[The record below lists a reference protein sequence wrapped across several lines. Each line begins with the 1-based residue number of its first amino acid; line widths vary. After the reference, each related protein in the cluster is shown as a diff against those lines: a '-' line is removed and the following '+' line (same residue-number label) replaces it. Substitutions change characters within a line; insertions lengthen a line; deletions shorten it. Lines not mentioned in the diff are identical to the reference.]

1 MVTLRMSAHVAF
13 FRAAFLSLVI
23 AAGFGAGVLMVSGV
37 GHATPSVGALAP
49 DFKGTDSNGKTQTLS
64 DYRGSIVVLE
74 WTNHDCPFVRKHYD
88 SSNMQSLQK
97 EATAQK
103 VVWLSIVSSAPGQQG
118 HVTAK
123 EANDLTEK
131 RKAFPS
137 AVILDSEGKIGR
149 LYDART
155 TPHMFVID
163 KEGKL
168 AYMGG
173 IDDIKSTKV
182 ADVAKANNYV
192 RPAIAAVQAG
202 KNPKTSSATP
212 YGCSVKYSH

>member
-1 MVTLRMSAHVAF
+1 MSGF
-13 FRAAFLSLVI
+13 FLAAFLSLVI
-23 AAGFGAGVLMVSGV
+23 GAGILMVSRV
-37 GHATPSVGALAP
+37 SQATPSVGALAP

-64 DYRGSIVVLE
+64 DYRDSIVVLE

-88 SSNMQSLQK
+88 SNNMQGLQK
-97 EATAQK
+97 DATAQK
-103 VVWLSIVSSAPGQQG
+103 VVWLSIISSAPGQQG
-118 HVTAK
+118 YVTAK

-137 AVILDSEGKIGR
+137 AVILDPEGKIGR

-155 TPHMFVID
+155 TPHMYVID

-168 AYMGG
+168 AYMGS
-173 IDDIKSTKV
+173 IDDIKSNKI

-202 KNPKTSSATP
+202 KNPKISSATP